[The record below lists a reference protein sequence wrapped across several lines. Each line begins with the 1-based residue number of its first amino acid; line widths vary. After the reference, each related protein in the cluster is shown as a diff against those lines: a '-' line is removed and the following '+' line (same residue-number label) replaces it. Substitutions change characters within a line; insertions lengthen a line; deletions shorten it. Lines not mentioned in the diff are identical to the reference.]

1 MRHLDLLPHCHGLYE
16 LKREQINTYEAKN
29 QCVTSE
35 VWPIVLIASG
45 WGRIGRT
52 VHPSWM
58 SPWHTH
64 ANISTETQHISS
76 SCITNLLPRKQEDAK
91 KKKKISITFNFETVK
106 KPLKGILKVPEKEME
121 IGLLITDSQPTPFY
135 SPVILSAHVTV
146 FLPFSV
152 YRGTNARH
160 Q

>member
-1 MRHLDLLPHCHGLYE
+1 MSPPKRLLLRLLSPCLR
-16 LKREQINTYEAKN
+16 LPNTMQVAYCAYCK
-29 QCVTSE
+29 
-35 VWPIVLIASG
+35 G
-45 WGRIGRT
+45 WGRIGRA
-52 VHPSWM
+52 VRPSWM

-91 KKKKISITFNFETVK
+91 KKKKKISMTFNFETVK
-106 KPLKGILKVPEKEME
+106 KPLKGILKLPEKEME

>member
-1 MRHLDLLPHCHGLYE
+1 M
-16 LKREQINTYEAKN
+16 Q
-29 QCVTSE
+29 
-35 VWPIVLIASG
+35 
-45 WGRIGRT
+45 
-52 VHPSWM
+52 
-58 SPWHTH
+58 
-64 ANISTETQHISS
+64 
-76 SCITNLLPRKQEDAK
+76 K
-91 KKKKISITFNFETVK
+91 KKKKISITFNFETVE